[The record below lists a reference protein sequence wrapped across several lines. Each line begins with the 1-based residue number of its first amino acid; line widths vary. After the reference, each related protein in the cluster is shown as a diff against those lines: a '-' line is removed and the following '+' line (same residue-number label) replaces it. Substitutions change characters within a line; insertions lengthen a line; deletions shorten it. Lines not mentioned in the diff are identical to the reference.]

1 MWVRWISTLST
12 AHCNIRSVDGV
23 SHCHKSGRVVKLSWV
38 KNLLSSFNIKSARGF
53 RTESSNSRS
62 HIVISPT
69 WQTKRFQKGFF
80 FFFSWNLNLSGA
92 HSGEKEPGNQRRWHP
107 NSHKQNET
115 TQTRTWIIWGI
126 LKTKPFS
133 SRGFICHC
141 TEIHTKVLR
150 NSFVHVQ
157 TVEIPNNCWYTLHL
171 LIHFAP
177 VDTSYT
183 CRYILHMLIHCAPV
197 DTTYICRYIL
207 HMLIHF
213 APVDTPYICW
223 YILRLLMHLTSTDT
237 FYIY

>member
-1 MWVRWISTLST
+1 MWVRWISTLSS

-23 SHCHKSGRVVKLSWV
+23 SHCHKSGRIVKLSWV

-53 RTESSNSRS
+53 QTESSNSRS

-69 WQTKRFQKGFF
+69 WQTKRFQIYFIL
-80 FFFSWNLNLSGA
+80 FFSWNLNLSGA
-92 HSGEKEPGNQRRWHP
+92 HSGEKEPGNQRRWHS

-157 TVEIPNNCWYTLHL
+157 TVEIPNNCWYTLH
-171 LIHFAP
+171 P
-177 VDTSYT
+177 VSYT
-183 CRYILHMLIHCAPV
+183 H
-197 DTTYICRYIL
+197 
-207 HMLIHF
+207 
-213 APVDTPYICW
+213 
-223 YILRLLMHLTSTDT
+223 LRAHETG
-237 FYIY
+237 